1 MTTLSADSPLA
12 LNMEIAPKAGSAAA
26 TPSAPP
32 KPIRW
37 RQALLM
43 ALAVYPIITAYIYVL
58 FPLTEGWA
66 VWQRTLVLVP
76 LMVVSIV
83 YFVAPNLQRHLGW
96 FIVGRKRNETRK

>member
-1 MTTLSADSPLA
+1 MTTLSANSPLA
-12 LNMEIAPKAGSAAA
+12 LNMEIAPKAASPAG
-26 TPSAPP
+26 APP

-58 FPLTEGWA
+58 FPLTEGWE

-76 LMVVSIV
+76 MMVLSIV
-83 YFVAPNLQRHLGW
+83 YFIAPNLQRHLGW
-96 FIVGRKRNETRK
+96 FIVGKKRK